1 MPNMET
7 DIECGHC
14 GGTAVSLTSLGAYGA
29 FGGGYCADCGHPGYV
44 ARDAYGAFAW
54 YLTAGRCHDSK
65 CEICAELLLGALQTV
80 VAEERVDVL
89 DLPEAAGLIAQ
100 AEDLAIALREKP
112 AMALKRIVTDFNGAA
127 AIAARHFAEQEL
139 AN

>member
-1 MPNMET
+1 MET

-44 ARDAYGAFAW
+44 GRDSYGAFCW
-54 YLTAGRCHDSK
+54 RLTAGRCHDGK
-65 CEICAELLLGALQTV
+65 CEICNELLLDALQVLV
-80 VAEERVDVL
+80 VEETVDVL
-89 DLPEAAGLIAQ
+89 ELPEAAGLIAQ

-112 AMALKRIVTDFNGAA
+112 AAALKRIVTDFNGAA
-127 AIAARHFAEQEL
+127 AIAARHFAEREL